1 MITFHL
7 HVVGARERDRAAKI
21 EPVLAGRRGVLARC
35 HRRLRGPYT
44 GLDTVLAE
52 VLPQAQDRWPDLVA
66 FHRLELLDGMP
77 QFADVIG
84 PIPHTLAADAPME
97 ERTRWYNELMVHCMN
112 QGIVT
117 FLREYARRVLAEGG
131 ELPVLV
137 FDGLHDADRTI
148 ADFVAVFVRRIDAA
162 TWPAV
167 VGSTGNVDADLCA
180 ALSAHAQQRSA
191 PALPAESVPA
201 TAAGWVDS
209 DGTCDDPAALA
220 AYLALPE
227 AERAVLHDRRAD
239 ELARADIHA
248 GELVGSLPFH
258 RGRGTDPGGAGVG
271 AHLDAAEYCTRA
283 GFTAMVVE
291 LCERGRELADPDSDP
306 ERYRKLTHL
315 LIAQIIGLRRL
326 DEAIELCG
334 ELRRRYA
341 EPLVHMT
348 TSYFLAMIYTRF
360 AEPRQHELAVE
371 WEHNAIAIAAGLPD
385 PKQRILLTGFQEN
398 GLALIEMHRRN
409 LDRALELVDGVLARL
424 DGELDPDEW
433 VLHRSQLVYNRTR
446 LLAALHRYD
455 EARDGFTALIELDP
469 YYTDYLSERAKV
481 SRRLGDL
488 TAVLADYDRAVEIG
502 PPFPELFHNRAALY
516 VELGETAR
524 AMADFDLVLD
534 MEPDDAETRLSRAEL
549 HFADGDLA
557 AAFADVEHGLRL
569 RPTDARMLCLRGM
582 IRLEEGTAAAA
593 LTNLDAALAV
603 DPTYP
608 AALVNRATARFE
620 LNRPADAA
628 DDLTA
633 ALAVL
638 GEDPDLLL
646 NRGIALAAC
655 GRPEAALAD
664 FDLALTL
671 PDCDTQELH
680 SHRAALVSARGDVV
694 ARA

>member
-1 MITFHL
+1 MITRHL
-7 HVVGARERDRAAKI
+7 HVVGARERDRAAVV
-21 EPVLAGRRGVLARC
+21 EPALAGRRRVVAHC

-52 VLPQAQDRWPDLVA
+52 VLPHAQDRWPELVA

-84 PIPHTLAADAPME
+84 PAPHTLAADAPME
-97 ERTRWYNELMVHCMN
+97 ERTRWYNELMVRCMN

-117 FLREYARRVLAEGG
+117 FLREYARRVLADGG

-137 FDGLHDADRTI
+137 FDGLHDADRTV
-148 ADFVAVFVRRIDAA
+148 ADFVGLFVRRIDAA

-167 VGSTGNVDADLCA
+167 VGSTGDVDADLA
-180 ALSAHAQQRSA
+180 TELAAHAERRSA
-191 PALPAESVPA
+191 PALAAEPVAA
-201 TAAGWVDS
+201 TAADWVDS

-227 AERAVLHDRRAD
+227 AERAALHDRRGD
-239 ELARADIHA
+239 ELANSHVHP

-258 RGRGTDPGGAGVG
+258 RGRGSDPSGAGVG
-271 AHLDAAEYCTRA
+271 AHLDAAQYCTRA
-283 GFTAMVVE
+283 GLTAMVVE
-291 LCERGRELADPDSDP
+291 LCERGRALADPDRDL

-348 TSYFLAMIYTRF
+348 TSYFMAMIYTRF

-371 WEHNAIAIAAGLPD
+371 WEHNAMAIAAGLPD
-385 PKQRILLTGFQEN
+385 PKQRMLLYGFQEN
-398 GLALIEMHRRN
+398 GLALIEMHRHN
-409 LDRALELVDGVLARL
+409 LDRALELVDGVLART
-424 DGELDPDEW
+424 DAELSPDEW
-433 VLHRSQLVYNRTR
+433 VLHRSQLLYNRTR
-446 LLAALHRYD
+446 LLGALHRYD

-469 YYTDYLSERAKV
+469 HYTDYLSERAKV

-488 TAVLADYDRAVEIG
+488 AAVLADYDRAVEIG

-516 VELGETAR
+516 VELGEPAK

-534 MEPDDAETRLSRAEL
+534 MEPNDAETRLSRAEL
-549 HFADGDLA
+549 HFAEGDLA
-557 AAFADVEHGLRL
+557 AAFTDVEHGLRL

-582 IRLEEGTAAAA
+582 IKLEEGAAAAA
-593 LTNLDAALAV
+593 LTDLDAALAV

-633 ALAVL
+633 AIAVL
-638 GEDPDLLL
+638 GDDPDLLL
-646 NRGIALAAC
+646 NRGIALAAS
-655 GRPEAALAD
+655 GRRDEALAD

-671 PDCDTQELH
+671 PDCDTEELH
-680 SHRAALVSARGDVV
+680 NHRAELVSARGDAV
-694 ARA
+694 ATA